1 MVESDEL
8 SRLIGHVYDASL
20 DPSLWVNVLEH
31 TCGFIGGATA
41 SIISHDVKRRNASF
55 HFTWNDNPEY
65 TRTYLQHYAK
75 INPVIV
81 PATLNTQV
89 DQVST
94 YLDFI
99 SEEEYRQ
106 TKLYQEWTQPQG
118 YLDAVQ
124 ATLDKSSTSYSAV
137 ASIYSEKRSPVSA
150 QARHRM
156 RLLAPHFRR
165 AVTIGKVIDLHKV
178 ESASLADTLDGIAAA
193 LFLLDGAGRLMLTN
207 AAAKTMVSEASVVR
221 SAGGKLMLTDAQ
233 AEHSLH
239 DYLANATQQINGL
252 DIPIL
257 ADAGERL
264 VAHILPLTSGAR
276 RKAVVAYSAV
286 AAVFIRRAA
295 MHGPHPFEALS
306 RAFSLTAGEMRVLMT
321 IVEVGGVPEVSRVL
335 GLSELT
341 VRTHLRNVFS
351 KTGCSRQ
358 ADLVKLV
365 ASYMSPLATA
375 GGTETRHRG

>member
-106 TKLYQEWTQPQG
+106 TKLYQEWTPQG
-118 YLDAVQ
+118 YLRRR
-124 ATLDKSSTSYSAV
+124 TSDTRQIVYELLRSG
-137 ASIYSEKRSPVSA
+137 IY
-150 QARHRM
+150 
-156 RLLAPHFRR
+156 LFR
-165 AVTIGKVIDLHKV
+165 
-178 ESASLADTLDGIAAA
+178 
-193 LFLLDGAGRLMLTN
+193 
-207 AAAKTMVSEASVVR
+207 EAEPR
-221 SAGGKLMLTDAQ
+221 
-233 AEHSLH
+233 
-239 DYLANATQQINGL
+239 
-252 DIPIL
+252 
-257 ADAGERL
+257 
-264 VAHILPLTSGAR
+264 
-276 RKAVVAYSAV
+276 
-286 AAVFIRRAA
+286 
-295 MHGPHPFEALS
+295 
-306 RAFSLTAGEMRVLMT
+306 
-321 IVEVGGVPEVSRVL
+321 
-335 GLSELT
+335 
-341 VRTHLRNVFS
+341 
-351 KTGCSRQ
+351 
-358 ADLVKLV
+358 
-365 ASYMSPLATA
+365 
-375 GGTETRHRG
+375 